1 MSERDKIIEVMARA
15 GASFEEVEYDKF
27 PELFIEQAEYMLAA
41 LAKSGLAVVPAEDV
55 RREALEEAAKVADV
69 EAKAWGGREDY
80 ACAEVA
86 CENIA
91 AAIRSMLAT
100 KETEG

>member
-41 LAKSGLAVVPAEDV
+41 LEKSGMAVVPVEDV
-55 RREALEEAAKVADV
+55 RRMREALEVARGYLSAQGRRDV
-69 EAKAWGGREDY
+69 D
-80 ACAEVA
+80 
-86 CENIA
+86 
-91 AAIRSMLAT
+91 AT
-100 KETEG
+100 LSKSKETEG

>member
-41 LAKSGLAVVPAEDV
+41 LAKSGLAVVPVEPT
-55 RREALEEAAKVADV
+55 EA
-69 EAKAWGGREDY
+69 
-80 ACAEVA
+80 
-86 CENIA
+86 
-91 AAIRSMLAT
+91 MLAAGRGEIFGDVKLADAGEAWAAMLAAS
-100 KETEG
+100 KETER